1 MTFNDGINSK
11 FDYRWLDIFLA
22 RLSPREEAI
31 IRQTV
36 LCQYHKANKRL
47 AKIYKISES
56 RVIAI
61 RRRALDKLVNEVQA
75 VREIDKKRAADQNNP
90 PPHDIN

>member
-1 MTFNDGINSK
+1 MVFNDGINSK

-22 RLSPREEAI
+22 RLTPREEAI

-36 LCQYHKANKRL
+36 LCQYNKANKRL
-47 AKIYKISES
+47 AKMYKISES

-61 RRRALDKLVNEVQA
+61 RRRALDKLVNEVEA
-75 VREIDKKRAADQNNP
+75 IREIEKKRAADQTDL
-90 PPHDIN
+90 PPHEIN